1 MNLLMH
7 RKSMRNTEIY
17 YEQVFRFIKI
27 RQDSPKPRKT
37 GNNEKEVT
45 LCLISVSEGC
55 LQ

>member
-1 MNLLMH
+1 
-7 RKSMRNTEIY
+7 MRNTEIY

-27 RQDSPKPRKT
+27 RYDSPKPRKT
-37 GNNEKEVT
+37 GNNEKWQEVT